1 MKFINLAVKITRRK
15 KEVYYPIF
23 TMLITFLIYWMII
36 MFTGILNSQLI
47 LPFLLLSVA
56 ILIFRY
62 SLDIY
67 HAFKEN
73 NEIISKILIILLFF
87 TSIVFIF
94 LVILRLIILI
104 VADIYYLI
112 PINIHLFITAL
123 IYYVLRNEIKK
134 YYVKKDKHIT
144 E

>member
-1 MKFINLAVKITRRK
+1 MKFINLAGKITRRK
-15 KEVYYPIF
+15 KEVYYPIY

-36 MFTGILNSQLI
+36 LFTGILSSQLV
-47 LPFLLLSVA
+47 LPFLLLSLV

-73 NEIISKILIILLFF
+73 NEIISKALIILLFF
-87 TSIVFIF
+87 ISIAIIF
-94 LVILRLIILI
+94 LVILRLILLI

-134 YYVKKDKHIT
+134 YYIRKDKHVT